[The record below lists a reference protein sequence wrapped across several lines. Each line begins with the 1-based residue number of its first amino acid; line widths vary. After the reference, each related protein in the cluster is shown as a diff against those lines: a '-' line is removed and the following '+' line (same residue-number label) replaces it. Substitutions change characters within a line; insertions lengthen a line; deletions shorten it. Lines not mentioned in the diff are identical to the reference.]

1 MSIRSVAKAIILHN
15 NKILFN
21 ICQREDGYVYY
32 DLPGGG
38 QNTYES
44 LEETIKR
51 EVKEETGYSVQPI
64 RFAALAEEIYT
75 DEALRKRFP
84 TYTHCMLHIFLA
96 ELCDEHKDAPT
107 ETDHGMQG
115 SVWLSP
121 EEIATLPVTRPPRL
135 QKALPEILGSDVP
148 LFLGTEYLRWMCG

>member
-1 MSIRSVAKAIILHN
+1 MSIRSVSKAIILHKG
-15 NKILFN
+15 KILFN
-21 ICQREDGYVYY
+21 VCQREDGYVYY

-44 LEETIKR
+44 LEDALKR
-51 EVKEETGYSVQPI
+51 EVMEETGYSVRVL

-96 ELCDEHKDAPT
+96 ELCSEHHDIPT

-115 SVWLSP
+115 SVWVSL
-121 EEIATLPVTRPPRL
+121 EDIAALPVTRPPRL
-135 QKALPEILGSDVP
+135 QKALPEILSSPAPV
-148 LFLGTEYLRWMCG
+148 FLGTEYLRWICG